1 MSVGCSEASRG
12 ATQVTMAAG
21 TEGANVKSRLSMEAA
36 GAAGAPVADKLA
48 ADGEAH
54 DLTCA
59 ICLDTIALEEL
70 SIIKG
75 CEHAYC
81 SAPSFQ
87 RLRQCISFGE
97 AVCFTHVWKQSARAC

>member
-1 MSVGCSEASRG
+1 MS
-12 ATQVTMAAG
+12 AG
-21 TEGANVKSRLSMEAA
+21 TEGANVKSCLSMEAA
-36 GAAGAPVADKLA
+36 GAAGALVTDKLA

-81 SAPSFQ
+81 SAPSFS
-87 RLRQCISFGE
+87 RLRQWLPFG
-97 AVCFTHVWKQSARAC
+97 